1 MNEDF
6 LKILGIIVVVGFLI
20 YLAAKSLRLHRNM
33 LEGFTASD
41 GSVSSPNGEA
51 GNSKKYADTIKEHII
66 KMQGDL
72 SITANKP
79 HYEDIIVNMEEYI
92 SLLML
97 KSVLNMDTSS
107 DSAATNIDAINN
119 LNSLYSVKAALNNTM
134 VYIDGQ

>member
-33 LEGFTASD
+33 LEGFTAPDLSA
-41 GSVSSPNGEA
+41 SSPNGEA
-51 GNSKKYADTIKEHII
+51 GNAKKYADTIKEHII

-79 HYEDIIVNMEEYI
+79 HYEDVIVNMEEYI

-97 KSVLNMDTSS
+97 KSVLNMNTSS